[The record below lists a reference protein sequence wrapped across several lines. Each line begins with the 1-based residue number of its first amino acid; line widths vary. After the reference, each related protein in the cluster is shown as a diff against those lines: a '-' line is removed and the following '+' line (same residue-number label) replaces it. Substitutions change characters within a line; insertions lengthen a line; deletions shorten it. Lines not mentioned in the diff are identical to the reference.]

1 MSRAVNELKARLVYN
16 PTNEEMSGTK
26 GESDKHEK
34 SAHKQSVR
42 SQIQSQV

>member
-1 MSRAVNELKARLVYN
+1 MSRAVNELKAWLVYSS
-16 PTNEEMSGTK
+16 TDEEISTPK

-42 SQIQSQV
+42 SQIQFQV